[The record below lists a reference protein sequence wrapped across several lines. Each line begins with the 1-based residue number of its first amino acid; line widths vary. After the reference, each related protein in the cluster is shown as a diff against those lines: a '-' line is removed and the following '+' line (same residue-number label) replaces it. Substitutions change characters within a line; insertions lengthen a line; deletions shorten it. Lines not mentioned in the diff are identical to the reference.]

1 MKEQSNIYSHF
12 AYIYDQIMSHVPYE
26 EWSHLITGKIF
37 KYNPKAQTLLDAG
50 SGTGNLS
57 YLLSS
62 NFEVD
67 SFDISDD
74 MIYIFKEKFPDL
86 NIWQGDIEKGFNTD
100 KKYHSIVC
108 SYDTVN
114 YLQGKDK
121 LPIFL
126 KNCKKHLH
134 KDGILIFDIITR
146 NKLYNLFKNNFFVHE
161 DTNISFIWYNRFA
174 GKNIFVNKLVFFVKE
189 HDDLYKR
196 YVETHKRTLFSQE
209 LIKDEAKKAD
219 FTVEEMLDNYS
230 ERRADTDSER
240 IVFVLRKGE

>member
-1 MKEQSNIYSHF
+1 MVN
-12 AYIYDQIMSHVPYE
+12 
-26 EWSHLITGKIF
+26 
-37 KYNPKAQTLLDAG
+37 
-50 SGTGNLS
+50 SGLCLVETPS
-57 YLLSS
+57 
-62 NFEVD
+62 
-67 SFDISDD
+67 
-74 MIYIFKEKFPDL
+74 
-86 NIWQGDIEKGFNTD
+86 
-100 KKYHSIVC
+100 
-108 SYDTVN
+108 
-114 YLQGKDK
+114 
-121 LPIFL
+121 FL
-126 KNCKKHLH
+126 KLR
-134 KDGILIFDIITR
+134 LISNTFSNPPTV
-146 NKLYNLFKNNFFVHE
+146 NLFKNNFFVHE